1 MFVCKT
7 CELVLDTAKKPCVG
21 IKVGINAAEDGEY
34 ESVEPSTS
42 THLIWTNASGQASFD
57 H

>member
-21 IKVGINAAEDGEY
+21 IKVGINAAEDGGNRTFDFDA
-34 ESVEPSTS
+34 SD
-42 THLIWTNASGQASFD
+42 LDKRIWTGQL
-57 H
+57 